1 VTIFHVEQEV
11 EGSETMALQSVL
23 ECYAERELLLKKEK
37 DLLKSGNDADLA
49 QVYSRLQEIDAD
61 NAPSVAS
68 CILRGLGFSQE
79 MQSQPTR

>member
-1 VTIFHVEQEV
+1 MTIFHVEQEV

-49 QVYSRLQEIDAD
+49 QVGSSLELVVLSA
-61 NAPSVAS
+61 VV
-68 CILRGLGFSQE
+68 FSLCNVVE
-79 MQSQPTR
+79 PL